1 MAATQHSPVPDAW
14 RHGTLLILPCPGR
27 RRPFRQDVA
36 SLRLLRVSCL
46 LGLAEPHE
54 LAEADRL
61 GEELGEAG
69 IEWLQMPVPDFGTPP
84 SETAWQAAAARIHT
98 RLDRDET
105 VAVHCWG
112 GLGRSGMVA
121 ARLLRERGRTPTA
134 ALARVRRARPG
145 AVETSEQE
153 AWIAAGCAP

>member
-1 MAATQHSPVPDAW
+1 MAATQLSPVPDVW

-54 LAEADRL
+54 LAEANRL
-61 GEELGEAG
+61 GEELAEAG

-84 SETAWQAAAARIHT
+84 SETAWQAAAARIHP
-98 RLDRDET
+98 RLDRNET

-121 ARLLRERGRTPTA
+121 ARLLRERGRTPAA

-145 AVETSEQE
+145 AVETAEQE
-153 AWIAAGCAP
+153 AWIAAGAVS

>member
-1 MAATQHSPVPDAW
+1 MAASPHSPVPEAW

-27 RRPFRQDVA
+27 RRPFREDVA

-54 LAEADRL
+54 LAEADQL
-61 GEELGEAG
+61 GGELAEVG

-84 SETAWQAAAARIHT
+84 SETAWQAAAARIHP
-98 RLDRDET
+98 RLDRNET

-121 ARLLRERGRTPTA
+121 ARLLRERGRTPAA

-145 AVETSEQE
+145 AVETAEQE
-153 AWIAAGCAP
+153 AWIAAGAVS